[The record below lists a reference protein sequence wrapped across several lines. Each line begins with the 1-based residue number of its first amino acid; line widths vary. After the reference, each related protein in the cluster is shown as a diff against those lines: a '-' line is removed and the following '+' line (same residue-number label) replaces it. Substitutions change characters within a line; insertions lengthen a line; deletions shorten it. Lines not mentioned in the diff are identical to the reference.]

1 MMNNLIK
8 INFENNRPTVLGR
21 DLHEALQVET
31 RYNDWFKRM
40 REYGFSE
47 GIDFYSILSKAQNC
61 EKANFSPLPHRLEV
75 SDIFVQQIF
84 AHPGGAQIGPKL
96 DTSPQ
101 NWGCLFSGTAQF
113 WTVLFVAEFSA
124 LLYLKR
130 FFAKIRKTTG
140 AVKAEFSVL
149 TQDVRSF
156 AHIYPHN
163 LFHNFA

>member
-1 MMNNLIK
+1 MSVFWDSPILDCP
-8 INFENNRPTVLGR
+8 FRG
-21 DLHEALQVET
+21 
-31 RYNDWFKRM
+31 
-40 REYGFSE
+40 
-47 GIDFYSILSKAQNC
+47 GIFRCQL
-61 EKANFSPLPHRLEV
+61 
-75 SDIFVQQIF
+75 
-84 AHPGGAQIGPKL
+84 
-96 DTSPQ
+96 
-101 NWGCLFSGTAQF
+101 
-113 WTVLFVAEFSA
+113 VAEFSA